1 MEITGKELQE
11 KINKGEKIIVDFKTS
26 WCGPCKVL
34 TPIYEKVANEH
45 KQNNSGVSFYTMD
58 VDLNRDTVITLGV
71 RSVPTIKSFNGTNVV
86 ATKVGLLQESQLN
99 QLAQDLI
106 NG

>member
-1 MEITGKELQE
+1 
-11 KINKGEKIIVDFKTS
+11 
-26 WCGPCKVL
+26 
-34 TPIYEKVANEH
+34 
-45 KQNNSGVSFYTMD
+45 MD

-71 RSVPTIKSFNGTNVV
+71 RSVPTIKSFNGADVV

-99 QLAQDLI
+99 KLAQDLI